1 MGFEYKFRN
10 YLITVNCEKHV
21 YFCTILWS
29 PFHFNVYFI
38 ENTKGFFF
46 VVFSGIAKHDE
57 EGRLITA
64 EYDDFYLVGACK

>member
-1 MGFEYKFRN
+1 MFISVLFYGLPF
-10 YLITVNCEKHV
+10 
-21 YFCTILWS
+21 ILM
-29 PFHFNVYFI
+29 FI
-38 ENTKGFFF
+38 SLKIQRVFFV

>member
-10 YLITVNCEKHV
+10 YLITVNCEKH
-21 YFCTILWS
+21 
-29 PFHFNVYFI
+29 VYFI